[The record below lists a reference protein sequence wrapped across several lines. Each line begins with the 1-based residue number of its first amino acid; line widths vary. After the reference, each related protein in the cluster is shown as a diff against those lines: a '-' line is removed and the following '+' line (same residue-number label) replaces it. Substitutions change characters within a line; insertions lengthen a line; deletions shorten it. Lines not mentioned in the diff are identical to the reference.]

1 MMTYNKA
8 QILAQ
13 IIIRVKLGAASG
25 EEREV
30 LGGWLDESEENR
42 QLYKSIIRWKC
53 IRERLRLEDE
63 INQTT
68 DFKRVHRIV
77 SRRLAYRDTGQRR
90 WVRMAWAS
98 GVAAVCLYGV
108 FFVWNSMRQPDVPI
122 AMNKQQKVE
131 DTGQSPKR
139 GKVMLVL
146 EDGRQIGLER
156 NASDSVKLARVPLV
170 EVGES
175 LLYKPMVDS
184 LPSQEIIH
192 KIYTTVGG
200 DYSLVLGDGTRVW
213 LNAETMLEYPV
224 QFVGKERVVKLTGE
238 AYFEVARDTEKPFIV
253 ETGNMRTRVL
263 GTSFN
268 INAYTNEEAIY
279 TTLLSG
285 RVEVS
290 LADGV
295 GQDMAPM
302 ILEPGMQSAWK
313 RGSGDFVSREVDLDN
328 VIAWR
333 YGVFMFNEDDLDVV
347 TRVLSRWYGVE
358 FVESRGSVGKHTFS
372 GKMSKDENLESIL
385 KILTLAGGPEFKR
398 EGDTVYVIERK

>member
-13 IIIRVKLGAASG
+13 IIIRVKLGAASE

-30 LGGWLDESEENR
+30 LGGWLDECEENR
-42 QLYKSIIRWKC
+42 QLYKNIIRWKC
-53 IRERLRLEDE
+53 IGERLRLEDE

-68 DFKRVHRIV
+68 DFKRVHRVV
-77 SRRLAYRDTGQRR
+77 SRRLAYKNSGQKR
-90 WVRMAWAS
+90 WIRVAWTS

-108 FFVWNSMRQPDVPI
+108 FFIWNLTRQPEISLVTSEPRK
-122 AMNKQQKVE
+122 AQETKL
-131 DTGQSPKR
+131 SPKR

-156 NASDSVKLARVPLV
+156 NASDSIKLAQITIV
-170 EVGES
+170 EAGES
-175 LLYKPMVDS
+175 LQYKPIVDS
-184 LPSQEIIH
+184 IPPQEVIH

-200 DYSLVLGDGTRVW
+200 DYSLVLSDGTRVW
-213 LNAETMLEYPV
+213 LNAETELEYPV
-224 QFVGKERVVKLTGE
+224 QFVGKERMVKLTGE
-238 AYFEVARDTEKPFIV
+238 AYFEVTPDAERPFV
-253 ETGNMRTRVL
+253 VKTGNMQTRVL

-268 INAYTNEEAIY
+268 INAYTNEGAIY

-290 LADGV
+290 LADATGLDV
-295 GQDMAPM
+295 APVV
-302 ILEPGMQSAWK
+302 LKPGMQSSWK
-313 RGSGDFVSREVDLDN
+313 QGASDIELREVDLDN

-333 YGVFMFNEDDLDVV
+333 YGVFVFNEDNLDVV
-347 TRVLSRWYGVE
+347 TRVLSRWYGVQ
-358 FVESRGSVGKHTFS
+358 FVEDGGGVGRHTFS
-372 GKMSKDENLESIL
+372 GKMSKDEKLESIL

-398 EGDTVYVIERK
+398 EGDTIRVIERK

>member
-1 MMTYNKA
+1 MMTYNRA

-13 IIIRVKLGAASG
+13 IIIRIKLGAASA

-30 LGGWLDESEENR
+30 LGGWLDECEENR
-42 QLYKSIIRWKC
+42 QLYKNIIRWKC
-53 IRERLRLEDE
+53 IGERLRLEDE

-77 SRRLAYRDTGQRR
+77 SRRLAYKNSGQKR
-90 WVRMAWAS
+90 WIRVAWTS

-108 FFVWNSMRQPDVPI
+108 FFIWNLTRQPEISLVTSEPRK
-122 AMNKQQKVE
+122 AQETKL
-131 DTGQSPKR
+131 SPKR

-156 NASDSVKLARVPLV
+156 NASDSIKLAQITIV
-170 EVGES
+170 EAGKS
-175 LLYKPMVDS
+175 LQYKPIVDS
-184 LPSQEIIH
+184 IPPQEVIH

-200 DYSLVLGDGTRVW
+200 DYSLVLSDGTRVW
-213 LNAETMLEYPV
+213 LNAETELEYPV
-224 QFVGKERVVKLTGE
+224 QFAGKERMVKLTGE
-238 AYFEVARDTEKPFIV
+238 AYFEVMPDAERPFIV

-268 INAYTNEEAIY
+268 INAYTNEGAIY

-290 LADGV
+290 LADATGLDV
-295 GQDMAPM
+295 APVV
-302 ILEPGMQSAWK
+302 LKPGMQSSWK
-313 RGSGDFVSREVDLDN
+313 QGASGIELREVDLDN

-333 YGVFMFNEDDLDVV
+333 YGVFVFNEDNLDVV
-347 TRVLSRWYGVE
+347 TRVLSRWYGVQ
-358 FVESRGSVGKHTFS
+358 FVEDEGGVGRHTFS
-372 GKMSKDENLESIL
+372 GKMSKDEKLESIL

-398 EGDTVYVIERK
+398 EGDTIRVIERK

>member
-13 IIIRVKLGAASG
+13 IIIRVKLGTASA

-30 LGGWLDESEENR
+30 LGEWLDEREENR
-42 QLYKSIIRWKC
+42 QLYKNIIRWKC
-53 IRERLRLEDE
+53 IGERLRLEDE

-68 DFKRVHRIV
+68 DFKRVHRVI
-77 SRRLAYRDTGQRR
+77 SRRLAYKDSGQKRR
-90 WVRMAWAS
+90 LRVVWAS

-108 FFVWNSMRQPDVPI
+108 FFIWNLTRQPDIPLVTSE
-122 AMNKQQKVE
+122 QRKVLE
-131 DTGQSPKR
+131 VKMSPKR

-156 NASDSVKLARVPLV
+156 DASDSIKLAQITII
-170 EVGES
+170 EVGKS
-175 LLYKPMVDS
+175 LQYKPIEDS
-184 LPSQEIIH
+184 IPPQEVIH
-192 KIYTTVGG
+192 KVYTTIGG
-200 DYSLVLGDGTRVW
+200 DYLLVLSDGTRVW
-213 LNAETMLEYPV
+213 LNAETELEYPA
-224 QFVGKERVVKLTGE
+224 QFVGEERKVKLTGE
-238 AYFEVARDTEKPFIV
+238 AYFEVTPDTERPFIV

-268 INAYTNEEAIY
+268 INAYTNEGAIY

-290 LADGV
+290 LADGTGLDV
-295 GQDMAPM
+295 APVV
-302 ILEPGMQSAWK
+302 LEPGMQSHWK
-313 RGSGDFVSREVDLDN
+313 RGASDFELRKVDLDN

-333 YGVFMFNEDDLDVV
+333 YGVFMFNEDNLDVV
-347 TRVLSRWYGVE
+347 TRVLSRWYGVQ
-358 FVESRGSVGKHTFS
+358 FVEDGSGVGRHTFS
-372 GKMSKDENLESIL
+372 GKMSKDEKLESIL

-398 EGDTVYVIERK
+398 EGDIVRVIERK